1 MSPQPHPVPNP
12 SPNQIH
18 HVPLKP
24 PVSVP
29 SPMKFGMYGA
39 QGAGKTVTAAL
50 LAAAISA
57 QFHNRAPVYV
67 VDPDM
72 AWQFPKRRIFA
83 VEGIELIQRPY
94 RSFKQMADS
103 FIEAEKLGACCW
115 IVDPLTLVWTELLDT
130 FRGKKSFIPI
140 DAWGQIRQVWNAY
153 IADFLNS
160 RMNCFALGRLGND
173 FEEQEEIL
181 NDSQGKPTGEMKS
194 KLVKIGTKFKAGG
207 GESFGY
213 EPHLLLEMSLER
225 KSKRVRGQERE
236 GEGRMVHR
244 ADVLKDRTW
253 MLNGKVLRW
262 SDKSSYERGGFR
274 QVWESIRPHY
284 NEVQEMARVQSIP
297 GSSAALVNS
306 NGDSQFYAE
315 RERRAALGA
324 EIKGCLD
331 MCFGGQGKEDKQ
343 VRLAVRELI
352 FGLKSEE
359 ASAQLP
365 TDQLER
371 GLRILH
377 AYEKL
382 AIHDVTSK
390 DTVLIQMHDCIAEY
404 DRGES
409 EEWETPLPF

>member
-1 MSPQPHPVPNP
+1 MATAQPLSQQPL
-12 SPNQIH
+12 IH
-18 HVPLKP
+18 HIPLKP
-24 PVSVP
+24 PVSAP

-50 LAAAISA
+50 LAASISA
-57 QFHNRAPVYV
+57 QFYNRAPVYV

-103 FIEAEKLGACCW
+103 FAEAEKLGACCW
-115 IVDPLTLVWTELLDT
+115 IVDPLTLVWNELLDT

-140 DAWGQIRQVWNAY
+140 DSWGQIRQVWNEY
-153 IADFLNS
+153 IAEFLNS

-173 FEEQEEIL
+173 FEEQEEAQS
-181 NDSQGKPTGEMKS
+181 NGDMKT
-194 KLVKIGTKFKAGG
+194 KLVKVGTKFKAGG

-225 KSKRVRGQERE
+225 KSKKVKGQERE

-253 MLNGKVLRW
+253 MLNGHVLRW
-262 SDKSSYERGGFR
+262 SDKSKYERGGYR
-274 QVWESIRPHY
+274 QVWESIKPHFL
-284 NEVQEMARVQSIP
+284 EVQEMARVQSIP
-297 GSSAALVNS
+297 GSSAALVNRS
-306 NGDSQFYAE
+306 GDSEFYAE
-315 RERRAALGA
+315 RQRKDVLSA
-324 EIKGCLD
+324 EIKACLD
-331 MCFGGQGKEDKQ
+331 LHFAGQGKEDKQ
-343 VRLAVRELI
+343 VRIAVSELI
-352 FGLKSEE
+352 FGVKSKE
-359 ASAQLP
+359 AADALP
-365 TDQLER
+365 VDQLER

-377 AYEKL
+377 AYEKIG
-382 AIHDVTSK
+382 AHDMTSK

-409 EEWETPLPF
+409 EEWELPF

>member
-1 MSPQPHPVPNP
+1 MATAQPLSSTVPPQTQV
-12 SPNQIH
+12 H
-18 HVPLKP
+18 HIPLKLP
-24 PVSVP
+24 ATAVT
-29 SPMKFGMYGA
+29 PMKFGMYGA

-57 QFHNRAPVYV
+57 QFYNRAPVYV

-103 FIEAEKLGACCW
+103 FVEAEKLGACCW
-115 IVDPLTLVWTELLDT
+115 IVDPLTLVWNELLDT

-140 DAWGQIRQVWNAY
+140 DAWGQIRQVWNDY
-153 IADFLNS
+153 IAEFLNS

-173 FEEQEEIL
+173 FEEQEEAQP
-181 NDSQGKPTGEMKS
+181 NGEMKQ
-194 KLVKIGTKFKAGG
+194 KLVKVGTKFKAGG

-225 KSKRVRGQERE
+225 KSKKVKGQERE

-262 SDKSSYERGGFR
+262 SDKASYERGGFR
-274 QVWESIRPHY
+274 QVWESIKPHFL
-284 NEVQEMARVQSIP
+284 EVQEMARVQSIP
-297 GSSAALVNS
+297 GSSAALVNQS
-306 NGDSQFYAE
+306 GDSEFYAKRQR
-315 RERRAALGA
+315 REVMSA

-331 MCFGGQGKEDKQ
+331 LHFAGQGKEDKQ
-343 VRLAVRELI
+343 VRIAVSELI
-352 FGLKSEE
+352 FGVKSKE
-359 ASAQLP
+359 AADALP
-365 TDQLER
+365 LEKLER

-377 AYEKL
+377 AYEK
-382 AIHDVTSK
+382 IPTHDMTSR
-390 DTVLIQMHDCIAEY
+390 DTVLVQMHDCIAEY

-409 EEWETPLPF
+409 EEWELPF

>member
-1 MSPQPHPVPNP
+1 MATAQPLSQQSLV
-12 SPNQIH
+12 H
-18 HVPLKP
+18 HIPLKP
-24 PVSVP
+24 PVSAP

-50 LAAAISA
+50 LAASISA
-57 QFHNRAPVYV
+57 QFYNRAPVYV

-94 RSFKQMADS
+94 RSFKQMTDS
-103 FIEAEKLGACCW
+103 FAEAEKLGACCW
-115 IVDPLTLVWTELLDT
+115 IVDPLTLVWNELLDT

-140 DAWGQIRQVWNAY
+140 DAWGQIRQVWNEY
-153 IADFLNS
+153 IAEFLNS

-173 FEEQEEIL
+173 FEEQEEAQS
-181 NDSQGKPTGEMKS
+181 NGDMKT
-194 KLVKIGTKFKAGG
+194 KLVKVGTKFKAGG

-225 KSKRVRGQERE
+225 KSKKVKGQERE

-262 SDKSSYERGGFR
+262 SDKASYERGGFR
-274 QVWESIRPHY
+274 QVWESIKPHFL
-284 NEVQEMARVQSIP
+284 EVQEMARVQSIP
-297 GSSAALVNS
+297 GSSAALVNRS
-306 NGDSQFYAE
+306 GDSEFYADRQRKE
-315 RERRAALGA
+315 VLSA
-324 EIKGCLD
+324 EIKACLD
-331 MCFGGQGKEDKQ
+331 LHFAGQGKEDKQ
-343 VRLAVRELI
+343 VRIAVSELI
-352 FGLKSEE
+352 FGVKSKE
-359 ASAQLP
+359 AADALP
-365 TDQLER
+365 VDQLER

-382 AIHDVTSK
+382 ATHDMTSK

-409 EEWETPLPF
+409 EEWELPF

>member
-1 MSPQPHPVPNP
+1 MSAQAQPISPTQLNPQLV
-12 SPNQIH
+12 H
-18 HVPLKP
+18 HIPLKP
-24 PVSVP
+24 PLTVP

-57 QFHNRAPVYV
+57 QFYNRAPVYV

-103 FIEAEKLGACCW
+103 FHEAEKLGCCCW

-130 FRGKKSFIPI
+130 FRGNKSFIPI
-140 DAWGQIRQVWNAY
+140 DAWGPIRQVWNEY
-153 IADFLNS
+153 IQTFLNS
-160 RMNCFALGRLGND
+160 KMNCFALGRLGND
-173 FEEQEEIL
+173 FEEQEEAQQ
-181 NDSQGKPTGEMKS
+181 NGDVKT
-194 KLVKIGTKFKAGG
+194 KLVKVGTKFKAGG

-225 KSKRVRGQERE
+225 KSKRVRSQVRE

-262 SDKSSYERGGFR
+262 SDKSSYERGGYR

-297 GSSAALVNS
+297 GSSAALVNAS
-306 NGDSQFYAE
+306 GDSEFYE
-315 RERRAALGA
+315 KRQRRECTSA
-324 EIKGCLD
+324 EIKACLD
-331 MCFGGQGKEDKQ
+331 LFFAGQGKEEKQ
-343 VRLAVRELI
+343 LRLAVNDLL
-352 FGLKSEE
+352 FGVKSKE
-359 ASAQLP
+359 AADALP
-365 TDQLER
+365 YEKLER

-377 AYEKL
+377 AYEKIP
-382 AIHDVTSK
+382 AKKMDSSQV
-390 DTVLIQMHDCIAEY
+390 VLTEMTACIAEY

-409 EEWETPLPF
+409 EEWDIPF